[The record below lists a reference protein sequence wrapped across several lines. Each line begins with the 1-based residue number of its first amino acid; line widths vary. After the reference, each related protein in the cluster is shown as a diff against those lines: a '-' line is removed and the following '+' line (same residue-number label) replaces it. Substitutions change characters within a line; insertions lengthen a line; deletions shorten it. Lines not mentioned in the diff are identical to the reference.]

1 MPIIKLKTTLRN
13 QKELGGLV
21 SEGSKRNVS
30 KDYAEEL
37 IEKGYAE
44 FVEGTENLVETNR
57 GEYHEDFLST
67 ELPEN
72 FPSEEVYSI
81 LASDNVYNFAALL
94 SYENFEDINGIGP
107 TYSEEIEKGVEIA
120 YDEWNEKV
128 NQ

>member
-1 MPIIKLKTTLRN
+1 
-13 QKELGGLV
+13 LGGLV
-21 SEGSKRNVS
+21 SEGSKRKVS
-30 KDYAEEL
+30 KEYAEEL
-37 IEKGYAE
+37 VEKDYAE
-44 FVEGTENLVETNR
+44 FVEGTENFVETNR
-57 GEYHEDFLST
+57 GEYHEDFLAT
-67 ELPEN
+67 ELPED

-107 TYSEEIEKGVEIA
+107 TYSEEIEKGVEVA

>member
-1 MPIIKLKTTLRN
+1 MPTVELKTTLRN

-21 SEGSKRNVS
+21 TEGSEKQVS

-37 IEKGYAE
+37 VEKGYAE

-67 ELPEN
+67 ELPKD

-81 LASDNVYNFAALL
+81 LTSDNVYNFAALL

-107 TYSEEIEKGVEIA
+107 TYAEEIEEGVEIA

>member
-21 SEGSKRNVS
+21 SEGSKRKVG

-37 IEKGYAE
+37 VEKDYAE
-44 FVEGTENLVETNR
+44 FVEGNENLVETNR
-57 GEYHEDFLST
+57 GEYHEDFVNT
-67 ELPEN
+67 KLPED
-72 FPSEEVYSI
+72 FPSKEIYSI

-94 SYENFEDINGIGP
+94 SYDNFEDISGIGP
-107 TYSEEIEKGVEIA
+107 TYAEEIEKGVEVA
-120 YDEWNEKV
+120 YKEWNEKV

>member
-1 MPIIKLKTTLRN
+1 MPKVRLKTTLRN

-21 SEGSKRNVS
+21 SEGSEKQLS
-30 KDYAEEL
+30 KEYAEEL
-37 IEKGYAE
+37 VEKGYAE
-44 FVEGTENLVETNR
+44 FVEGNENLVETNR
-57 GEYHEDFLST
+57 GEYHEEFVNT
-67 ELPEN
+67 KLPED

-94 SYENFEDINGIGP
+94 SYENFQDINGIGP
-107 TYSEEIEKGVEIA
+107 TYAEEIEKGVEIA

>member
-1 MPIIKLKTTLRN
+1 MPIVKLKTTLRN

-21 SEGSKRNVS
+21 SEGSKRKVS

-37 IEKGYAE
+37 VDKNYAE
-44 FVEGTENLVETNR
+44 FVEGNENLVETNR
-57 GEYHEDFLST
+57 GEYHENFLAT
-67 ELPEN
+67 ELPED

-94 SYENFEDINGIGP
+94 SYDNFEDINGIGP
-107 TYSEEIEKGVEIA
+107 TYAEEIEKGVEVA

>member
-1 MPIIKLKTTLRN
+1 MPRVKLKTTLRN
-13 QKELGGLV
+13 QKELGGLAT
-21 SEGSKRNVS
+21 EGSEKQVS

-37 IEKGYAE
+37 VEKDYAE
-44 FVEGTENLVETNR
+44 FVEGNEKLVETNR
-57 GEYHEDFLST
+57 GEYHENFVNT

-94 SYENFEDINGIGP
+94 SYEDFEDINGIGP
-107 TYSEEIEKGVEIA
+107 AYAEEIEKGVEVA

>member
-1 MPIIKLKTTLRN
+1 MPTVKLKATLRN
-13 QKELGGLV
+13 QKELGGLAT
-21 SEGSKRNVS
+21 EGSEKYVS

-37 IEKGYAE
+37 VEKGYAE

-57 GEYHEDFLST
+57 GEYHEDFVNT
-67 ELPEN
+67 ELPED

-94 SYENFEDINGIGP
+94 SYEDFEDINGIGP
-107 TYSEEIEKGVEIA
+107 AYAEEIEKGVEIA
-120 YDEWNEKV
+120 YNEWNEKV